1 MLKNISLP
9 LEQYAFQPFDFTKL
23 FGKYDSIEAE
33 IGFCSGLFLSEYANS
48 KPNTKF
54 LGIEYSPKFFVRG
67 ENNLVRKL
75 KQDNVR
81 IICFDAIAVMKEL
94 VPFYSLDAVHI
105 YFPDPWPKKK
115 HHKNRLVRFENL
127 LMIHNRLKKGGKL
140 YIATDHPEY
149 ADFIAKEIAATGEFF
164 KQLPYSEEDRPIK
177 TKWEK
182 KQIAN
187 CWTINY
193 FLLEAK

>member
-1 MLKNISLP
+1 M
-9 LEQYAFQPFDFTKL
+9 EQYAFQPFDFTKL